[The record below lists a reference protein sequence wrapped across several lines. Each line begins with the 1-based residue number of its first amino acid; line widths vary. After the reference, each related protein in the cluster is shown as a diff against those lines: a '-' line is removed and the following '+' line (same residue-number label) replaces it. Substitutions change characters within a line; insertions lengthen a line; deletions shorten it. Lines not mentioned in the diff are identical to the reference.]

1 MDRVGLWLGRDAH
14 LVHYPVARGAAVNI
28 VAIVTEA
35 WDKHGWSAVGDR
47 ADLAQRFKA
56 WPARARR
63 LLAAPVAWQKFAIH
77 RVDASGA
84 WTDGRLA
91 LLGDAAHAMAPF
103 LAQGAAMA
111 IEDAAVLAN
120 SLRGATDVPAALRT
134 YETARKAR
142 VARVAE
148 AANKAGAQYHY
159 GGLLALA
166 RDTALRFAGERLT
179 LDRNDWIYRWRAPAD
194 EPVTSG

>member
-1 MDRVGLWLGRDAH
+1 
-14 LVHYPVARGAAVNI
+14 VAKGAAVNI
-28 VAIVTEA
+28 VAILTEA

-47 ADLAQRFKA
+47 ADIAQRFME
-56 WPARARR
+56 WPTRARR
-63 LLAAPVAWQKFAIH
+63 LLGAPVAWQKFAIH
-77 RVDASGA
+77 RVDANAA

-111 IEDAAVLAN
+111 IEDAAVLAG
-120 SLRGATDVPAALRT
+120 SLRGTTDIPAALRV
-134 YETARKAR
+134 YENARKAR
-142 VARVAE
+142 VAHVAE

-179 LDRNDWIYRWRAPAD
+179 LDRNDWIYRWRPPPD
-194 EPVTSG
+194 ESVTNG